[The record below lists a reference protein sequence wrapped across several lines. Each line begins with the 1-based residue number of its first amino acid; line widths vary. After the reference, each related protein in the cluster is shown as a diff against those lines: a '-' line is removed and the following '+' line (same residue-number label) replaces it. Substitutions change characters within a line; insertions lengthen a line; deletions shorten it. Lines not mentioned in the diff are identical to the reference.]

1 MREERNGNRIVFYF
15 RTRVERNEKCK
26 VVFDVINTVLPFS
39 PQSLGKRRVLDEKR
53 NSNKT
58 VVFVLI
64 LINNFV
70 CTGWVPDPT
79 SLFLPK
85 IMLNVLIFNRNCCVC
100 RGKATESSHEER
112 GERKFRSID
121 TANITN
127 QHLS

>member
-1 MREERNGNRIVFYF
+1 MRDERNGNRIVFYF
-15 RTRVERNEKCK
+15 RMRVERNKKCK
-26 VVFDVINTVLPFS
+26 VVFDESNTVIPVS

-64 LINNFV
+64 L
-70 CTGWVPDPT
+70 
-79 SLFLPK
+79 

-112 GERKFRSID
+112 GERKLWSID